1 MLIGKNYPLSEFIL
15 RVALDGLCHT
25 LLTLKL
31 FFLNMVYY
39 VTYEAI
45 AKIGSLSECVFFRF

>member
-1 MLIGKNYPLSEFIL
+1 MIGKNYPLSEFIL
-15 RVALDGLCHT
+15 RVALDSLCHT